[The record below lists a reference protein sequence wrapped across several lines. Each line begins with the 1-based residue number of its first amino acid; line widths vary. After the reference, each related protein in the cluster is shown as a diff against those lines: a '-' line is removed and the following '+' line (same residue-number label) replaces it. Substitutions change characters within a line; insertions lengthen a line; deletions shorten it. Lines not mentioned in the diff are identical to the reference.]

1 MTEIVVVA
9 VKSLI
14 SYVYAFENAFCKCVE
29 AAFDYCDY
37 CDRSFPDNAEAR
49 RKHIE
54 GTQHQNNVKLHY
66 DSYKGLKNTLDPA
79 ELLVENSKKSPCRKF
94 FESGYCP
101 FGLSCKY
108 SHVPYG
114 IDFSIIDPHLYL
126 SQNPHLLQQKH
137 PQVSTLGGP
146 LPNSHQRQS
155 TFKYKLPPGLPK
167 ELPPSLRPPP
177 PDGHDYSN
185 CAQWG

>member
-1 MTEIVVVA
+1 M
-9 VKSLI
+9 VKK
-14 SYVYAFENAFCKCVE
+14 Y
-29 AAFDYCDY
+29 YCDY

-66 DSYKGLKNTLDPA
+66 DSYKDPA

-114 IDFSIIDPHLYL
+114 IDFSIVDPHCKSIGSPLACTVYYL
-126 SQNPHLLQQKH
+126 PIEIFFPLTLVVYLFQNPHLLQQRH
-137 PQVSTLGGP
+137 FQTSEESTSTLQ
-146 LPNSHQRQS
+146 QRPPM
-155 TFKYKLPPGLPK
+155 FKYKLPPGLPK
-167 ELPPSLRPPP
+167 DLPPSLRPPP
-177 PDGHDYSN
+177 PNGYDYSN